1 MKKVAEISNQNLLR
15 NFDAYISSGGKIDP
29 DNQFSWIDDLNA
41 SDLISLSYVSKYF
54 RKLVLK
60 FFLKVYDFCSVN
72 NYTHVIQ
79 KNLFNLFQHI
89 HNDTFF
95 NETFY
100 TYNFDFKENYENLL
114 KKFCHMSLFQFACI
128 F

>member
-41 SDLISLSYVSKYF
+41 SDLISLCYVWKYF

-72 NYTHVIQ
+72 NYTNVIQ

-114 KKFCHMSLFQFACI
+114 KIFCHMSLFQFACI